1 MSTLLLVEDDASL
14 GATLVERLQKE
25 GYETRWARTL
35 AEAEQELERAPAHL
49 AILDIGLPD
58 GTGFDLA
65 RKIRAVGNTPIVFL
79 TALNSAE
86 NRLEGYEIGADEFI
100 PKPFHL
106 RELIL
111 RIQRVLGTAPKARV
125 VNCGGFSVNFDS
137 MCISFTDGHIEY
149 PLTRDF
155 KLLQLLIESAPNVVS
170 REKVLRTI
178 FPTVGAAED
187 LPTERTIDNSVS
199 RLRQLL
205 RRVDGEFIRS
215 VRGIGYQWVLPTQ
228 SQN

>member
-1 MSTLLLVEDDASL
+1 MNTLLLVEDDASL

-25 GYETRWARTL
+25 GYQTRWARTL
-35 AEAEQELERAPAHL
+35 AEAEQELVRAPVHL

-65 RKIRAVGNTPIVFL
+65 RKIRAVGKTPIVFL

-111 RIQRVLGTAPKARV
+111 RIERVLGSGSKARV
-125 VNCGGFSVNFDS
+125 IDCGGFTVNFDS
-137 MCISFTDGHIEY
+137 MCISFADGHTEY

-155 KLLQLLIESAPNVVS
+155 KLLQLLMESAPNVVS

-178 FPTVGAAED
+178 FPAVGAAED

-215 VRGIGYQWVLPTQ
+215 VRGVGYQWMLP
-228 SQN
+228 SRA

>member
-1 MSTLLLVEDDASL
+1 MSSLLLVEDDMSL

-25 GYETRWARTL
+25 NFQVRWARTI
-35 AEAEQELERAPAHL
+35 AEAERELRAAPVHL

-58 GTGFDLA
+58 GSGFDLA
-65 RKIRAVGNTPIVFL
+65 RKIKAAARTPIIFL

-111 RIQRVLGTAPKARV
+111 RIGRVLHVHAPSREVKS
-125 VNCGGFSVNFDS
+125 GELLINFDS
-137 MCISFTDGHIEY
+137 MSVSFPDGHSEH
-149 PLTRDF
+149 PAPRDF

-170 REKVLRTI
+170 REQVLRMI
-178 FPTVGAAED
+178 FPDASTQDE
-187 LPTERTIDNSVS
+187 LPTERTIDNSIL

-205 RRVDGEFIRS
+205 RRAPGDYIRS
-215 VRGIGYQWVLPTQ
+215 VRGIGYQWIPPK
-228 SQN
+228 